1 MTPNRKPKGTIDGG
15 QFAATSNPE
24 AAVDLV
30 EVGSFA
36 PWAITRDN
44 VSEALR
50 NAAAIVERIC
60 GRQGDRNDFA
70 QVGEI
75 IGYSREIAE
84 QEAATGDLYEWLDE
98 LNTKADYLGHVGV
111 STPQGEAIAAG
122 LVSDLK
128 GAADQLGAAREQL

>member
-1 MTPNRKPKGTIDGG
+1 MMTTNRKPKGTIGGG
-15 QFAATSNPE
+15 QFATTSNPE
-24 AAVDLV
+24 AAVDV
-30 EVGSFA
+30 EVGYFA

-50 NAAAIVERIC
+50 NAAAIVERIR
-60 GRQGDRNDFA
+60 GGQGSRNDFA
-70 QVGEI
+70 RVGEI

-98 LNTKADYLGHVGV
+98 LNTKADYLGHVGAN
-111 STPQGEAIAAG
+111 TPEREAIALG

-128 GAADQLGAAREQL
+128 EAADQLGAAREQL

>member
-1 MTPNRKPKGTIDGG
+1 MMTTNRKPKGTIDGG

-30 EVGSFA
+30 EVGYFA

-50 NAAAIVERIC
+50 NAAAIVERIR
-60 GRQGDRNDFA
+60 GGQGSRNDFA

-84 QEAATGDLYEWLDE
+84 QEAATGDLYEWLAPIIHE
-98 LNTKADYLGHVGV
+98 GPGNL
-111 STPQGEAIAAG
+111 
-122 LVSDLK
+122 
-128 GAADQLGAAREQL
+128 RFFRF